1 MTDLRDRL
9 QASLGESYRLDR
21 ELTGGG
27 MSRVFVA
34 HDTRLGREV
43 VVKVLSPDLAAGVNS
58 DRFHREIL
66 VAAQLQ
72 HPQIVPVLA
81 AGETDGLPYFTM
93 PYVAGESL
101 RRRLDGGKPLPVVD
115 TVAVLR
121 DVARALAYAHEHGVV
136 HRDIKPDNVLVAGG
150 SAAVTDFGIA
160 KALSSSR
167 TFGGEH
173 LTRVGNSLG
182 TPAYMAPEQVAAD
195 PNADH
200 RIDIYSFGA
209 MAYEL
214 LTGSPPFGGRPPH
227 EVLSAQLTEQP
238 VPILTRAPD
247 VPPALAALVMKCL
260 AKNPADRP
268 QTADEIVRALDRI
281 DLSSD
286 GSAPIPTPKASRGR
300 TIAIVAAVLIAVV
313 GGGWAIWERFR
324 NRGPAPDPST
334 VAVVPFRVASA
345 DPALYYLR
353 EGMLD
358 LLAAKL
364 TGEGG
369 LRATDPRQLLD
380 AWRKAGGSE
389 SAELSRDDD
398 LALARR
404 LGAGRLLLGD
414 VVGTPNR
421 IVLTASLLGSSRGDS
436 IAKLSVEGPPDS
448 LAWLVDRLAA
458 RLLAETSSEGAAA
471 RASLT
476 STSLPALRAYLDG
489 QAKMRRVDV
498 MGAAKD
504 FERALDADSTF
515 ALAALGLRMASSWYG
530 DATLQQRGLD
540 IAWRERARLSQRDQ
554 ALLLAVAGPRYP
566 EAPTAQELLQARER
580 YLAMA
585 PDRADAW
592 YLLGDH
598 IFHYGWV
605 LNVPNPEERALE
617 SFRRASEIDSTYVV
631 GYVHALPLSLSLGDT
646 ADGRRFER
654 LRLAA
659 DTSRY
664 WYVLHRWQK
673 AYVLGDS
680 ARAHAIADS
689 IDLSQYVYGMDQVA
703 FYDGTGTSDVR
714 RGIDTALKK
723 ETSDQSR
730 RAIERL
736 AHDFEL
742 VSGRPSSA
750 LAHLLA
756 SGDSATDANI
766 PILEVR
772 DALIADGDTTAARDA
787 VRALAR
793 WEAGPVASDSARRAN
808 QRAATRVLEPW
819 RLAHGDTSQTR
830 RSIDRLRAI
839 AHPLTGARKTE
850 AEVEIAAIEAMHADV
865 AHSPD
870 LRAATLR
877 LDSLLRVLDYATA
890 NAGRTSFENLIAA
903 RLLEKVGDTRGALA
917 AARRRTDAWVQNN
930 PYLAT
935 QLHEQGRLAALAG
948 EREEAIRAYRHYL
961 AFRTDVDPALRP
973 QVDAVRRELNQLEK
987 SSVGR

>member
-9 QASLGESYRLDR
+9 QASLGEGYRLER
-21 ELTGGG
+21 ELSGGG

-34 HDTRLGREV
+34 QDTRLGREV

-115 TVAVLR
+115 AVAILR

-136 HRDIKPDNVLVAGG
+136 HRDIKPDNVLIAGG
-150 SAAVTDFGIA
+150 AAAVTDFGIA

-167 TFGGEH
+167 TFGGTEN

-227 EVLSAQLTEQP
+227 EILSAHLTEQP
-238 VPILTRAPD
+238 APLETRAPD

-268 QTADEIVRALDRI
+268 QTADEVARALDRI

-286 GSAPIPTPKASRGR
+286 WTAPIPLAKASARR
-300 TIAIVAAVLIAVV
+300 RMIAVVAAVVVAVAV
-313 GGGWAIWERFR
+313 GGWAIWERFR
-324 NRGPAPDPST
+324 SRGPAPDPT
-334 VAVVPFRVASA
+334 MVAVVPFRVASA

-389 SAELSRDDD
+389 SAELSRDDG

-421 IVLTASLLGSSRGDS
+421 IVLTASLLGSAHGDS

-458 RLLAETSSEGAAA
+458 RLLAETSAEGAAA

-498 MGAAKD
+498 MAAAKD

-530 DATLQQRGLD
+530 EATLQQRGLD

-566 EAPTAQELLQARER
+566 EAPTTQELLEARER
-580 YLAMA
+580 YLSVA

-598 IFHYGWV
+598 VFHFGWV

-617 SFRRASEIDSTYVV
+617 SFRRAS
-631 GYVHALPLSLSLGDT
+631 
-646 ADGRRFER
+646 
-654 LRLAA
+654 
-659 DTSRY
+659 DTSRG

-673 AYVLGDS
+673 AYTLGDS
-680 ARAHAIADS
+680 ARGRAIADS
-689 IDLSQYVYGMDQVA
+689 IDLSEYVYGMDQIT
-703 FYDGTGTSDVR
+703 FYDGTGTRDVR

-723 ETSDQSR
+723 VTGDPAR
-730 RAIERL
+730 RGIERL

-742 VSGRPSSA
+742 ATGRPAAA
-750 LAHLLA
+750 LAHLVA
-756 SGDSATDANI
+756 SADSANDVNV
-766 PILEVR
+766 PILKVR
-772 DALIADGDTTAARDA
+772 DALIADGDTTAALDA
-787 VRALAR
+787 ARVLAP
-793 WEAGPVASDSARRAN
+793 WDAGPVSSDSARRAN

-819 RLAHGDTSQTR
+819 RLAHGDTSMTR
-830 RSIDRLRAI
+830 RSIERLRTI
-839 AHPLTGARKTE
+839 ERTLTGARKID
-850 AEVEIAAIEAMHADV
+850 AEVEIATIEAMHA
-865 AHSPD
+865 
-870 LRAATLR
+870 
-877 LDSLLRVLDYATA
+877 
-890 NAGRTSFENLIAA
+890 
-903 RLLEKVGDTRGALA
+903 
-917 AARRRTDAWVQNN
+917 
-930 PYLAT
+930 
-935 QLHEQGRLAALAG
+935 
-948 EREEAIRAYRHYL
+948 
-961 AFRTDVDPALRP
+961 
-973 QVDAVRRELNQLEK
+973 
-987 SSVGR
+987 